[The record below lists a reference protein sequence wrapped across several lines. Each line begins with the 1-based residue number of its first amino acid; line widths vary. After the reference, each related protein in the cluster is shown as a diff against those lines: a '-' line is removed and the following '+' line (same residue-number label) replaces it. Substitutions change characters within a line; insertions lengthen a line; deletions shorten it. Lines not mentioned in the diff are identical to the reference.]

1 MYKVAKHPKEKK
13 WYVVGHTGGGIYIPV
28 SHGYKTKR
36 EAQKHI
42 KHQILADRAAK
53 KELAYIQGKY
63 KTQTFNGRWQNENKG
78 V

>member
-53 KELAYIQGKY
+53 KELAYI
-63 KTQTFNGRWQNENKG
+63 
-78 V
+78 